1 MAKEIKHKP
10 DQQYKCIFFDLDH
23 TLWDYETNSR
33 VTLHELYVHHELQA
47 KGIHHFEDFLLQFR
61 TVNQDLWDRYDRG
74 LIDSEV
80 IRKERFK
87 TILASFHL
95 HEEKLNHSL
104 SADYLNSCPMKGFL
118 MPQAIE
124 TLEYLSEHYMLTV
137 ITNGFEE
144 IQKIKLM
151 SGKLDHYFDHIITSQ
166 KAGHKKPAR
175 EIFEFALRT
184 NDILHHQAIMV
195 GDNPIADISGAKN
208 ARIDAV
214 FFNPEKN
221 THTITTDYEIHSL
234 EQLRQIL

>member
-1 MAKEIKHKP
+1 MSKP
-10 DQQYKCIFFDLDH
+10 DQQYKCVFFDLDH

-33 VTLHELYVHHELQA
+33 VTLHELYIHYELQA
-47 KGIHHFEDFLLQFR
+47 KGITHFEDFFLQFR
-61 TVNQDLWDRYDRG
+61 TVNQNLWDLYDRG
-74 LIDSEV
+74 LIDNEV

-87 TILASFHL
+87 KILTSFHL
-95 HEEKLNHSL
+95 HEEKLSRDI
-104 SADYLNSCPMKGFL
+104 SEDYLATCPKKGCL
-118 MPQAIE
+118 MPQAME

-175 EIFEFALRT
+175 EIFEFALQI

-195 GDNPIADISGAKN
+195 GDNPIADIRGAKN

-221 THTITTDYEIHSL
+221 SHAITTDYEIHSL
-234 EQLRQIL
+234 EQLREIL